1 MDASEPSTNGV
12 SASNLYRLA
21 SLLGDDKYEALA
33 KETVGAFEA
42 EIMQY
47 PWLFGS
53 FMPSVVA
60 GVTGVRA
67 IVRVGAGEPDVPAVT
82 KSVPVAPV
90 ESGTETVE
98 PEQGDGAEKVV
109 PPVPAVVPGTGAEKV
124 VPAVSAVAPV
134 TGAEPSIPAAA
145 DASTDTSTDAS
156 TGATTD
162 VTTDATTTTAP
173 TTTDAPPTSTPT
185 STATSSSTPSLPT
198 PYHPV
203 ALDTTPSGGLVEAGE
218 TPHPAPK
225 AGTRLPPWPR
235 PRAKGGIETVC
246 FVGGG
251 YGAWIGGRNGYKGLV
266 GGGERVLVCE
276 GGGCREVDEV
286 EGVW

>member
-21 SLLGDDKYEALA
+21 SLLGDAKYEALA

-60 GVTGVRA
+60 GVTGVRG
-67 IVRVGAGEPDVPAVT
+67 IVRVGAGEPVVPAVT
-82 KSVPVAPV
+82 RSVPAAVPAPAPSAEAVAP
-90 ESGTETVE
+90 E
-98 PEQGDGAEKVV
+98 PEN
-109 PPVPAVVPGTGAEKV
+109 GAEKV
-124 VPAVSAVAPV
+124 VPAVATVTPVTGVEPVVPAVPAVTPV

-145 DASTDTSTDAS
+145 DASTDAS
-156 TGATTD
+156 
-162 VTTDATTTTAP
+162 TDATTTTAP
-173 TTTDAPPTSTPT
+173 TAASPLPTSTPAST
-185 STATSSSTPSLPT
+185 STPVSTATSASTPK
-198 PYHPV
+198 HPV

-225 AGTRLPPWPR
+225 A
-235 PRAKGGIETVC
+235 
-246 FVGGG
+246 
-251 YGAWIGGRNGYKGLV
+251 
-266 GGGERVLVCE
+266 
-276 GGGCREVDEV
+276 
-286 EGVW
+286 